1 MTISPSPR
9 NKTLKILPEERER
22 LLASLSVPKKRLSS
36 GELRNRLFK
45 GDLFSLAG
53 FFPSSCVDLMILDPP
68 YNLDKAFRSSS
79 FRKKSSSDYS
89 AYLKS
94 FLLPLKRLLKK
105 EASLY
110 LCGDWNSCGAI
121 QQALEE
127 CGFFIRNRLTWQR
140 DKGRGADK
148 NWKNCSEDI
157 WFATCSQKYHFDADA
172 AKIRKKVI
180 APYREKGTPK
190 DWQEG
195 PGGRFRLTSPSNFL
209 NDITVPY
216 WSRPENTPHP
226 PQTPEKLM
234 AKLILA
240 SSREGDLV
248 FDPFCGSGTTL
259 VTAKKLSRDFCG
271 IEREEEYCLYAAK
284 RLENASLD
292 RRIQGYDGEAFLER
306 NAQYGE
312 KTGKK
317 T

>member
-1 MTISPSPR
+1 MKSAPSPR
-9 NKTLKILPEERER
+9 NRTLKILPEEREK
-22 LLASLSVPKKRLSS
+22 LLAGLSAPTKKLSPP
-36 GELRNRLFK
+36 EIRNRLFK

-68 YNLDKAFRSSS
+68 YNLDKEFRSSS
-79 FRKKSSSDYS
+79 FRKKSASDYL

-94 FLLPLKRLLKK
+94 FLCPLKRLLKK

-127 CGFFIRNRLTWQR
+127 CGFFIRNRITWQR
-140 DKGRGADK
+140 EKGRGAGK

-157 WFATCSQKYHFDADA
+157 WFATCAKDYFFDAGA
-172 AKIRKKVI
+172 VKIRKKVI
-180 APYREKGTPK
+180 APYREKGRPK
-190 DWQEG
+190 DWREEKG
-195 PGGRFRLTSPSNFL
+195 EKYRLTFPSNFL

-216 WSRPENTPHP
+216 WSMPENTPHP
-226 PQTPEKLM
+226 TQKPEKLM

-284 RLENASLD
+284 RLENASSD

-306 NAQYGE
+306 NASFPE
-312 KTGKK
+312 KS
-317 T
+317 